1 MATGSKN
8 AKSQSVTARIAH
20 EILESM
26 ELVKGPEESTGQ
38 FISVAMLGEIKRR
51 QRRKAKLDTPEE

>member
-20 EILESM
+20 ETIEGM
-26 ELVKGPEESTGQ
+26 EAVKNPGESTGQ
-38 FISVAMLGEIKRR
+38 FINSAMQGEIKRR
-51 QRRKAKLDTPEE
+51 QRKKAKEADKE

>member
-20 EILESM
+20 EIIDGM
-26 ELVKGPEESTGQ
+26 EAVKNPGESTGQ
-38 FISVAMLGEIKRR
+38 FINSAMQGEIKRR
-51 QRRKAKLDTPEE
+51 QRKKARSEPES

>member
-20 EILESM
+20 EIIEGM
-26 ELVKGPEESTGQ
+26 EAVKNPGESTGQ
-38 FISVAMLGEIKRR
+38 FINSAMQGEIKRR
-51 QRRKAKLDTPEE
+51 QRKKAKEADKE